1 MEQSIERNKRKLSK
15 INKNAKEITNETEI
29 VLIKRDR
36 KVNFDKSPKLGS
48 S

>member
-15 INKNAKEITNETEI
+15 VNKNAKELTNETEI

-36 KVNFDKSPKLGS
+36 KGNFDKSPKLGGN
-48 S
+48 